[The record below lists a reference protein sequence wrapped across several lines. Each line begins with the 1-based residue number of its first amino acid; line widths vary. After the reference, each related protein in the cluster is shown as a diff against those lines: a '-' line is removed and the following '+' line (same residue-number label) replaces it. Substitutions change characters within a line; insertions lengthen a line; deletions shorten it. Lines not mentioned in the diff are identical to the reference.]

1 MIGKRVNPPK
11 PDTNFKYDEVLQ
23 FAWVSVQKCALNY
36 DRQRFP
42 EPSHIAK
49 LLAKWNIICCTPL
62 QARYDRKTDTYYIAD
77 GQQHAIAWVLKYG
90 EDAMVPVLYVES
102 DDENI
107 ESIQLLALNTGSEP
121 MAKFFI
127 HQTAIQ
133 CGDADAINLEK
144 SLTDVDC
151 FTSYKKKT
159 PGAVTHISHL
169 WQARDGYGLE
179 DISEVLGSMRQAWPL
194 EKVAEPTMLGF
205 LKTKE
210 ILEHEGTYTED
221 LLVDIIYTCSSYFS
235 SAKDLH
241 LHINH
246 AFQTT
251 YPTNYKG
258 MGVREKIASGILSV
272 YEQAKPEFT
281 ASKPF
286 EIKVS
291 VLTDSVD
298 LSEVEVAD
306 DE

>member
-1 MIGKRVNPPK
+1 
-11 PDTNFKYDEVLQ
+11 
-23 FAWVSVQKCALNY
+23 
-36 DRQRFP
+36 
-42 EPSHIAK
+42 
-49 LLAKWNIICCTPL
+49 
-62 QARYDRKTDTYYIAD
+62 
-77 GQQHAIAWVLKYG
+77 
-90 EDAMVPVLYVES
+90 
-102 DDENI
+102 
-107 ESIQLLALNTGSEP
+107 
-121 MAKFFI
+121 
-127 HQTAIQ
+127 
-133 CGDADAINLEK
+133 
-144 SLTDVDC
+144 
-151 FTSYKKKT
+151 
-159 PGAVTHISHL
+159 
-169 WQARDGYGLE
+169 
-179 DISEVLGSMRQAWPL
+179 
-194 EKVAEPTMLGF
+194 MLGF

-281 ASKPF
+281 ANKPF

-291 VLTDSVD
+291 VLTDSID